1 MVVGLGL
8 FLGVDGDASIMTLAS
23 CLISKPHDIYTYTT
37 AMAPSSNDDEKETAT
52 LLRR

>member
-1 MVVGLGL
+1 MFVL
-8 FLGVDGDASIMTLAS
+8 VDYILTHGHA
-23 CLISKPHDIYTYTT
+23 YTCKYIHTT